1 MIAVA
6 LSKRFLLQI
15 PGHLFSFANL
25 TRNPNKAETSRV
37 METPEYIINISS
49 DEEDVDDNDLEIIE
63 FRKQTQ
69 NLIDNP
75 EQPQHH
81 ITKKLAEVQCPI
93 CFDEVTMATSTSC
106 GHIFCLECIQQSISS
121 SHARGQVRGKRGSG
135 LCPLCRKNIS
145 FKDTIVLRMKL
156 ATTMGIPELP
166 PIPAG
171 EEEIIVKDI
180 IDEVKEETE
189 KTIEENLKD
198 GKEDVEDKAMV
209 NGNGAKE
216 ATGKKSIKKRK
227 KSKLQLK
234 SDTEDELEEYEDSDY
249 KPNVRKPEF
258 AATGHSKRTKKG

>member
-1 MIAVA
+1 
-6 LSKRFLLQI
+6 
-15 PGHLFSFANL
+15 
-25 TRNPNKAETSRV
+25 
-37 METPEYIINISS
+37 
-49 DEEDVDDNDLEIIE
+49 
-63 FRKQTQ
+63 
-69 NLIDNP
+69 
-75 EQPQHH
+75 
-81 ITKKLAEVQCPI
+81 
-93 CFDEVTMATSTSC
+93 
-106 GHIFCLECIQQSISS
+106 
-121 SHARGQVRGKRGSG
+121 
-135 LCPLCRKNIS
+135 
-145 FKDTIVLRMKL
+145 
-156 ATTMGIPELP
+156 MGIPELP